1 MGGGGW
7 CGMRIWWWLRPPRN
21 WKRPMNFSLQL
32 LWRDPDDGMLELRL
46 LIEGERQSVAVDFY
60 DYADELKKWGEE
72 LMAFPASANAEVAFE
87 KGAKDGNAYLWLA
100 VRAFVADGAGNTAL
114 EIEYQKPGNR
124 LHLEIVRFA
133 TPVEAATINRL
144 GVALKNW
151 EPTEH
156 APLIFRDS
164 SAELGT
170 A

>member
-1 MGGGGW
+1 
-7 CGMRIWWWLRPPRN
+7 MR
-21 WKRPMNFSLQL
+21 FSLEL

-46 LIEGERQSVAVDFY
+46 CIEGERQSVAVDFY

-72 LMAFPASANAEVAFE
+72 LVAFPACANEEVAFE

-114 EIEYQKPGNR
+114 EIEYQKPGDR
-124 LHLEIVRFA
+124 LHREIVRFA

-156 APLIFRDS
+156 GPLTFCDGS
-164 SAELGT
+164 KDLG
-170 A
+170 AA

>member
-1 MGGGGW
+1 MGSGGW
-7 CGMRIWWWLRPPRN
+7 CGTRIWWWLRLPRN
-21 WKRPMNFSLQL
+21 WTHPMNLSLQL

-72 LMAFPASANAEVAFE
+72 LMSFPASASAEVAFE

-114 EIEYQKPGNR
+114 
-124 LHLEIVRFA
+124 RFA

-151 EPTEH
+151 EPAEH

-164 SAELGT
+164 SAELGST
-170 A
+170 